1 MPGKEHGT
9 QAGKEDGM
17 QITSSY
23 GVEIRK
29 VGSPVSLTYR
39 VYRDAVRV
47 LALFY
52 DTVWEE
58 LSVITDKKRRF
69 NHAEHLVHGTKKNLA
84 VHDFDS
90 RFPKM
95 PSYLRRSAITHA
107 LGAVSSYRTR
117 LAQWEEG
124 GKEGKAPALGERT
137 HAMPVFYRKNMYREE
152 DGDAASLKLYN
163 GRDWVW
169 VKVALLH
176 TDMEYLRKNW
186 TGVKASAPILEKK
199 HGKYYLRFSYREE
212 RALPAKG
219 AHEQRICAVDLG
231 LNSDAVCSI
240 MEADGTVCARKFIDF
255 ADEKDRL
262 WKVLGRIRRKSRE
275 HGPESV
281 RGLWKYAVRC
291 NEELAKKTAAAIAR
305 FAEENGADVIV
316 FEYLDMKGKIRG
328 KRKMRLHMWKKR
340 GIQKIC
346 THMAHRKGIRV
357 SRVCA
362 WNTSALAYDGSGDVM
377 RDPDNHSLCTFTSGK
392 RYNCDLSASY
402 NIGARYYI
410 RELTKPMLATAWSV
424 LEAEVPAV
432 RRRSSCVYVDLV
444 RLHAVMRENGWTA

>member
-1 MPGKEHGT
+1 
-9 QAGKEDGM
+9 
-17 QITSSY
+17 
-23 GVEIRK
+23 
-29 VGSPVSLTYR
+29 
-39 VYRDAVRV
+39 
-47 LALFY
+47 
-52 DTVWEE
+52 
-58 LSVITDKKRRF
+58 
-69 NHAEHLVHGTKKNLA
+69 
-84 VHDFDS
+84 
-90 RFPKM
+90 
-95 PSYLRRSAITHA
+95 
-107 LGAVSSYRTR
+107 
-117 LAQWEEG
+117 
-124 GKEGKAPALGERT
+124 
-137 HAMPVFYRKNMYREE
+137 
-152 DGDAASLKLYN
+152 
-163 GRDWVW
+163 VW
-169 VKVALLH
+169 VKAALLH

-186 TGVKASAPILEKK
+186 TGVKASAPTLEKK

-240 MEADGTVCARKFIDF
+240 MEADGTVSARKFIDF

-316 FEYLDMKGKIRG
+316 FEYLDMKGRIRG

-340 GIQKIC
+340 GVQKIC
-346 THMAHRKGIRV
+346 AHMAHRKGIRV

-410 RELTKPMLATAWSV
+410 RELTKPMPATAWSV

-432 RRRSSCVYVDLV
+432 RRRSSCVYADLV

>member
-1 MPGKEHGT
+1 MDMAARVVYNTEKRT
-9 QAGKEDGM
+9 FVLICVDAQA
-17 QITSSY
+17 I
-23 GVEIRK
+23 I
-29 VGSPVSLTYR
+29 
-39 VYRDAVRV
+39 
-47 LALFY
+47 
-52 DTVWEE
+52 W
-58 LSVITDKKRRF
+58 
-69 NHAEHLVHGTKKNLA
+69 
-84 VHDFDS
+84 
-90 RFPKM
+90 
-95 PSYLRRSAITHA
+95 
-107 LGAVSSYRTR
+107 
-117 LAQWEEG
+117 
-124 GKEGKAPALGERT
+124 
-137 HAMPVFYRKNMYREE
+137 
-152 DGDAASLKLYN
+152 YN
-163 GRDWVW
+163 
-169 VKVALLH
+169 
-176 TDMEYLRKNW
+176 
-186 TGVKASAPILEKK
+186 S
-199 HGKYYLRFSYREE
+199 
-212 RALPAKG
+212 
-219 AHEQRICAVDLG
+219 AVDLG

-240 MEADGTVCARKFIDF
+240 MEADGTVSARKFIDF

-262 WKVLGRIRRKSRE
+262 WKVLGRIRKKGRE
-275 HGPESV
+275 HGPESAG
-281 RGLWKYAVRC
+281 GLWKYAVRC
-291 NEELAKKTAAAIAR
+291 NEELSRRTAAAIAR

-410 RELTKPMLATAWSV
+410 RELTKPMPATAWSV

-432 RRRSSCVYVDLV
+432 RRRSSCVYADLV